1 VPNERVDKLGANQVS
16 LPVWWIIMYLNE
28 NFANMNRNATDK
40 TASKTTN
47 VDDSQQWPYEVLKQF
62 RLIFKA
68 VQQHSQ
74 WVETHCGVTSAQLW
88 ALWELSKKPGL
99 KVTELAKLMSIHH
112 STASNMLDKLAKKGL
127 IMRERVSQ
135 DQRVVTVMLTLDGIE
150 LLNQV
155 PSPPQGILQHTLFDL
170 PENVLKSLAHNLEVL
185 VKEMK
190 IKDDEA
196 AMQPINPIPE
206 KSPSLKKKL

>member
-1 VPNERVDKLGANQVS
+1 
-16 LPVWWIIMYLNE
+16 M
-28 NFANMNRNATDK
+28 DK
-40 TASKTTN
+40 TALQTRKT
-47 VDDSQQWPYEVLKQF
+47 DDSKQWPYEVLKQF

-88 ALWELSKKPGL
+88 ALWELSKTPGL
-99 KVTELAKLMSIHH
+99 KVTELAKAMSIHH

-127 IMRERVSQ
+127 ILRERVSE
-135 DQRVVTVMLTLDGIE
+135 DQRVVTVTLTQEGIE

-155 PSPPQGILQHTLFDL
+155 PTPPQGILQHALFDL
-170 PENVLKSLAHNLEVL
+170 PENVLKSLAKNLDVL
-185 VKEMK
+185 VQEMK

-196 AMQPINPIPE
+196 AMLPINALPKKPL
-206 KSPSLKKKL
+206 SPRKKA

>member
-1 VPNERVDKLGANQVS
+1 
-16 LPVWWIIMYLNE
+16 M
-28 NFANMNRNATDK
+28 DK
-40 TASKTTN
+40 TALQTRKTDGSK
-47 VDDSQQWPYEVLKQF
+47 QWPYEVLKQF

-88 ALWELSKKPGL
+88 ALWELSKTPGL
-99 KVTELAKLMSIHH
+99 KVTELAKAMSIHH

-127 IMRERVSQ
+127 ILRERVSE
-135 DQRVVTVMLTLDGIE
+135 DQRVVTVTLTQNGIE

-155 PSPPQGILQHTLFDL
+155 PSPPQGILQHALFDL
-170 PENVLKSLAHNLEVL
+170 PENVLKSLAKNLDVL
-185 VKEMK
+185 VQEMK

-196 AMQPINPIPE
+196 AMLPINALPKKPL
-206 KSPSLKKKL
+206 SPRKKA

>member
-1 VPNERVDKLGANQVS
+1 
-16 LPVWWIIMYLNE
+16 M
-28 NFANMNRNATDK
+28 K
-40 TASKTTN
+40 TSDTEESK
-47 VDDSQQWPYEVLKQF
+47 QWSHEVLKQF

-88 ALWELSKKPGL
+88 ALWELSKNPGL
-99 KVTELAKLMSIHH
+99 KVTELAKAMSIHH

-127 IMRERVSQ
+127 IMRERISQ
-135 DQRVVTVMLTLDGIE
+135 DQRVVTLTLTQEGSE

-155 PSPPQGILQHTLFDL
+155 PSPPQGILQHALFDL
-170 PENVLKSLAHNLEVL
+170 PENVLKSLAKNLDLL

-190 IKDDEA
+190 IKDIEA
-196 AMQPINPIPE
+196 AMQPINPLPK
-206 KSPSLKKKL
+206 KSPSSKRK

>member
-1 VPNERVDKLGANQVS
+1 
-16 LPVWWIIMYLNE
+16 M
-28 NFANMNRNATDK
+28 DK
-40 TASKTTN
+40 TALQTRKT
-47 VDDSQQWPYEVLKQF
+47 DDSKQWPYEVLKQF

-88 ALWELSKKPGL
+88 ALWELSKTPGL
-99 KVTELAKLMSIHH
+99 KVTELAKTMSIHH

-127 IMRERVSQ
+127 ILRERVSE
-135 DQRVVTVMLTLDGIE
+135 DQRVVTVTLTQEGIE

-155 PSPPQGILQHTLFDL
+155 PTPPQGILQHALFDL
-170 PENVLKSLAHNLEVL
+170 PENVLKSLAKNLDVL
-185 VKEMK
+185 VQEMK

-196 AMQPINPIPE
+196 AMLPINALPKKPL
-206 KSPSLKKKL
+206 SPRKKA

>member
-1 VPNERVDKLGANQVS
+1 M
-16 LPVWWIIMYLNE
+16 I
-28 NFANMNRNATDK
+28 RNPKDK
-40 TASKTTN
+40 TSLKTSDTEESK
-47 VDDSQQWPYEVLKQF
+47 QWSHEVLKQF

-88 ALWELSKKPGL
+88 ALWELSKNPGL
-99 KVTELAKLMSIHH
+99 KVTELAKAMSIHH

-135 DQRVVTVMLTLDGIE
+135 DQRVVTLTLTQEGSE

-155 PSPPQGILQHTLFDL
+155 SSPPQGILQHALFDL
-170 PENVLKSLAHNLEVL
+170 PENVLKSLAKNLDLL

-196 AMQPINPIPE
+196 AMQPINPLPK
-206 KSPSLKKKL
+206 KSPSSKRKE

>member
-1 VPNERVDKLGANQVS
+1 M
-16 LPVWWIIMYLNE
+16 I
-28 NFANMNRNATDK
+28 RNPKDK
-40 TASKTTN
+40 TSLKTSDTEESK
-47 VDDSQQWPYEVLKQF
+47 QWSHEVLKQF

-88 ALWELSKKPGL
+88 ALWELSKNPGL
-99 KVTELAKLMSIHH
+99 KVTELAKAMSIHH

-127 IMRERVSQ
+127 IMRERISQ
-135 DQRVVTVMLTLDGIE
+135 DQRVVTLTLTQEGSE

-155 PSPPQGILQHTLFDL
+155 PSPPQGILQHALFDL
-170 PENVLKSLAHNLEVL
+170 PENVLKSLAKNLDLL

-190 IKDDEA
+190 IKDIEA
-196 AMQPINPIPE
+196 AMQPINPLPK
-206 KSPSLKKKL
+206 KSPSSKRK

>member
-1 VPNERVDKLGANQVS
+1 MS
-16 LPVWWIIMYLNE
+16 ILP
-28 NFANMNRNATDK
+28 NMNRNPKDK
-40 TASKTTN
+40 TVLNTIDAEDSK
-47 VDDSQQWPYEVLKQF
+47 QWPHEVLKQF

-88 ALWELSKKPGL
+88 ALWELSKSPGL
-99 KVTELAKLMSIHH
+99 KVTELAKAMSIHH

-135 DQRVVTVMLTLDGIE
+135 DQRVVTVTLTQDGIE

-155 PSPPQGILQHTLFDL
+155 PSPPQGILQHALFDM
-170 PENVLKSLAHNLEVL
+170 PVNVLESLAKNLEVL

-196 AMQPINPIPE
+196 AMQPINPLPK
-206 KSPSLKKKL
+206 KSPSAKRKV

>member
-1 VPNERVDKLGANQVS
+1 
-16 LPVWWIIMYLNE
+16 
-28 NFANMNRNATDK
+28 MNRNTKKK
-40 TASKTTN
+40 TALEVATT
-47 VDDSQQWPYEVLKQF
+47 DDSKQWPNEVLKEF

-88 ALWELSKKPGL
+88 ALWELSKNPGL
-99 KVTELAKLMSIHH
+99 KVTELAKAMSIHH

-127 IMRERVSQ
+127 IMRERISQ
-135 DQRVVTVMLTLDGIE
+135 DHRVVTVTLTPDGTE
-150 LLNQV
+150 LLNQAPV
-155 PSPPQGILQHTLFDL
+155 QPQGILQHALFDL
-170 PENVLKSLAHNLEVL
+170 PENVLKSLAKNLDVL

-196 AMQPINPIPE
+196 AMQPINSLP
-206 KSPSLKKKL
+206 KKRLPSK

>member
-1 VPNERVDKLGANQVS
+1 
-16 LPVWWIIMYLNE
+16 
-28 NFANMNRNATDK
+28 MNRNPIDK
-40 TASKTTN
+40 NALKSRDAEHSK
-47 VDDSQQWPYEVLKQF
+47 QWPYEVLKQF

-74 WVETHCGVTSAQLW
+74 WVESHCGVTSAQLW
-88 ALWELSKKPGL
+88 ALWELSKNPGL
-99 KVTELAKLMSIHH
+99 KVTELAKAMSIHH

-127 IMRERVSQ
+127 IMRERVSL
-135 DQRVVTVMLTLDGIE
+135 DQRVVTLTLTQEGSN

-155 PSPPQGILQHTLFDL
+155 PSPPQGILQHALFDL
-170 PENVLKSLAHNLEVL
+170 PENVLKSLAKNLDVL

-196 AMQPINPIPE
+196 AMQPINPLPK
-206 KSPSLKKKL
+206 KSPSSKKKG

>member
-1 VPNERVDKLGANQVS
+1 MFFLMAI
-16 LPVWWIIMYLNE
+16 LPRL
-28 NFANMNRNATDK
+28 NRNEMDK
-40 TASKTTN
+40 TALQTSKT
-47 VDDSQQWPYEVLKQF
+47 DSSKQWPYEVLKQF

-88 ALWELSKKPGL
+88 ALWELSKTPGL
-99 KVTELAKLMSIHH
+99 KVTELAKAMSIHH

-127 IMRERVSQ
+127 IMRERVSE
-135 DQRVVTVMLTLDGIE
+135 DQRVVTVTLTQDGIE

-155 PSPPQGILQHTLFDL
+155 PTPPQGILQHALFDL
-170 PENVLKSLAHNLEVL
+170 PENVLKSLAKNLDVL

-196 AMQPINPIPE
+196 AMLPINPLPK
-206 KSPSLKKKL
+206 KSPSHKRKV

>member
-1 VPNERVDKLGANQVS
+1 MAILPN
-16 LPVWWIIMYLNE
+16 I
-28 NFANMNRNATDK
+28 NRNAMDK
-40 TASKTTN
+40 TALQTRKT
-47 VDDSQQWPYEVLKQF
+47 DDSKQWPYEVLKQF

-88 ALWELSKKPGL
+88 ALWELSKTPGL
-99 KVTELAKLMSIHH
+99 KVTELAKAMSIHH

-127 IMRERVSQ
+127 ILRERVSE
-135 DQRVVTVMLTLDGIE
+135 DQRVVTVTLTQEGIE

-155 PSPPQGILQHTLFDL
+155 PTPPQGILQHALFDL
-170 PENVLKSLAHNLEVL
+170 PENVLKSLAKNLDVL
-185 VKEMK
+185 VQEMK

-196 AMQPINPIPE
+196 AMLPINALPKKPL
-206 KSPSLKKKL
+206 SPRKKA

>member
-1 VPNERVDKLGANQVS
+1 MAI
-16 LPVWWIIMYLNE
+16 LPKI
-28 NFANMNRNATDK
+28 NRNAMDK
-40 TASKTTN
+40 TALQTRKT
-47 VDDSQQWPYEVLKQF
+47 DDSKQWPYEVLKQF

-88 ALWELSKKPGL
+88 ALWELSKTPGL
-99 KVTELAKLMSIHH
+99 KVTELAKAMSIHH

-127 IMRERVSQ
+127 ILRERVSE
-135 DQRVVTVMLTLDGIE
+135 DQRVVTVTLTQEGIE

-155 PSPPQGILQHTLFDL
+155 PTPPQGILQHALFDL
-170 PENVLKSLAHNLEVL
+170 PENVLKSLAKNLNVL
-185 VKEMK
+185 VQEMK

-196 AMQPINPIPE
+196 AMLPINALPKKPL
-206 KSPSLKKKL
+206 SPRKKA